1 MNTKLDN
8 IEYIKGYLNRNY
20 DSGRKLQEAL
30 SNSLNLDKDRFW
42 TSFDEDNIVQKL

>member
-1 MNTKLDN
+1 MTTDLDN
-8 IEYIKGYLNRNY
+8 PYIKEYLERNY
-20 DSGRKLQEAL
+20 DPGKKLQEAL